1 MGALGASRPIYV
13 HFIAR
18 GHDVVLPKNTG
29 MEIEIGSRPAPA
41 SAKLP
46 EDTIQQ

>member
-1 MGALGASRPIYV
+1 MGALGASRSIYV

-18 GHDVVLPKNTG
+18 GHDVNLLKNTG
-29 MEIEIGSRPAPA
+29 MEIEIGTRPEPP

-46 EDTIQQ
+46 EETIQR